1 MENGVLSTFLRRLS
15 SKSDERSVEI
25 LRVIGD
31 SLLED
36 LLLLGDDFRP
46 IISGDVDFLA
56 ILNLS
61 RSNDTVLLFSNG
73 LLSANLTGTLTG
85 VRGPFRFFG
94 EEELLFRERD
104 RFLGLSSEAFNLLS

>member
-1 MENGVLSTFLRRLS
+1 M
-15 SKSDERSVEI
+15 EI
-25 LRVIGD
+25 LRLIGD
-31 SLLED
+31 SLLGV

-46 IISGDVDFLA
+46 IISGDVDFLD

-73 LLSANLTGTLTG
+73 LFSTNLTGTLTG

-94 EEELLFRERD
+94 EDEPLFCERD